1 MGWTHDIGAAN
12 GLRAN
17 AARTGRRN
25 DREAPKPDLGV
36 RRGRGEAQVPIELF
50 GEWGVGLL

>member
-17 AARTGRRN
+17 AARTERRG
-25 DREAPKPDLGV
+25 DREAPKPDLGA
-36 RRGRGEAQVPIELF
+36 RRGRGEAHIPGELF
-50 GEWGVGLL
+50 AQRGVGLL

>member
-17 AARTGRRN
+17 GARTG
-25 DREAPKPDLGV
+25 DREAPKPDLGA
-36 RRGRGEAQVPIELF
+36 RRGRGEAQIPKEVI
-50 GEWGVGLL
+50 GEPGCGLL

>member
-17 AARTGRRN
+17 GARTG
-25 DREAPKPDLGV
+25 DREAPKPDLGA
-36 RRGRGEAQVPIELF
+36 RRGGGEAHVLKEQL
-50 GEWGVGLL
+50 GERRGGLL